1 MLGPKSSNSHSSKQS
16 LARHVASIP
25 LSLVP
30 SSILVKVYIFVSRHL
45 DQGNFYNGHLI
56 LTALQFQGLR
66 VHCQCGE
73 KNGSMKAH
81 VLLKEDLRVLHL
93 DFNTVRRRLSSRK
106 LGRQSQYQ
114 PYSDTSSNNATA
126 SPTRPNFLT
135 VSLSGSSIYNPPQ

>member
-1 MLGPKSSNSHSSKQS
+1 
-16 LARHVASIP
+16 
-25 LSLVP
+25 
-30 SSILVKVYIFVSRHL
+30 VSRHL

-73 KNGSMKAH
+73 KNGSVKAH

-93 DFNTVRRRLSSRK
+93 DFNTARRRLSSRK

-126 SPTRPNFLT
+126 FPTRPNFLT
-135 VSLSGSSIYNPPQ
+135 VPLSGSSIYNPPQWLKVLLGILVWAGICDNLETAAYLSWPFCLSESPLISQV